1 MAAVEEDVGG
11 LELDV
16 DDGELDQTKQWDWAG
31 VCRVA
36 GGTVQ
41 DQPQARGPGMSES
54 RRPIKQVYSPPPHP
68 QDSAKGELCS
78 LDVLAGRRQR
88 LTMFSHCPAL

>member
-36 GGTVQ
+36 GRYCTGPATG
-41 DQPQARGPGMSES
+41 ARARNVRE
-54 RRPIKQVYSPPPHP
+54 
-68 QDSAKGELCS
+68 
-78 LDVLAGRRQR
+78 
-88 LTMFSHCPAL
+88 